1 MIRSWFNVNLKML
14 LVTAMSSGPK
24 NDRVQE
30 KFQKFEKNRKN
41 SKFKNPRNTTLGIDV
56 KNMYAKFHEPTMKGS
71 GSKIGGTK
79 MSGERGE
86 EQQREEEAILHAKYA
101 NFKQSPNPNQTEF

>member
-56 KNMYAKFHEPTMKGS
+56 KNMYAKFHKPTMKGS

-79 MSGERGE
+79 MSGEE
-86 EQQREEEAILHAKYA
+86 REEEAILHAKYA